1 MARVVSI
8 SARVKEMTGGLGAFD
23 VEAASVRRLIAE
35 LDARYP
41 GLGAHVE
48 ANMAIAIDGEIH
60 QDALSTEIAP
70 NAEIVLIPK
79 LSGG

>member
-8 SARVKEMTGGLGAFD
+8 SARVKGFTGGLGEFD
-23 VEAASVRRLIAE
+23 IEAASVRRLIAE
-35 LDARYP
+35 LDCRYP

-60 QDALSTEIAP
+60 QDALAAPIAP
-70 NAEIVLIPK
+70 DAEIVLIPK